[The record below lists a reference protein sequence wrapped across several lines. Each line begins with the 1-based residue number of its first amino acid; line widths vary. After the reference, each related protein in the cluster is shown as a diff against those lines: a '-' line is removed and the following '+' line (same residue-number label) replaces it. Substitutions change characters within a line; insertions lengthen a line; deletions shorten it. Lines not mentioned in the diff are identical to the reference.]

1 MTGRDKEL
9 TDKITEVVKKQWL
22 FSTQSGQTT
31 KKEVVD
37 DLMGLTR
44 DEGRIFDHYFP
55 PLTSKPNAMD
65 FLVQDEDFE

>member
-31 KKEVVD
+31 KMEVIG
-37 DLMGLTR
+37 DLMKLTH
-44 DEGRIFDHYFP
+44 DEGTIFDHYFP
-55 PLTSKPNAMD
+55 PPTSKPNVMD
-65 FLVQDEDFE
+65 YLVQDEDSE